1 MSDRRHALDL
11 AAVRALVGAFATLY
25 LVVRLPYFANLGA
38 LPTAQLAPVGV
49 ARVLSSPLPPAAT
62 WTIAL
67 VAIASGIAFTLGR
80 GLRASAPVFFASF
93 LWVTTYRSSWG
104 KILHSENLVVLHLGV
119 LAFATLVTRRPHGR
133 HDATEHEEED
143 VARWTLTTM
152 AIVTV
157 LTYLVAGVAKLR
169 SGGGGWL
176 SGDALGDW
184 LVFDALR
191 KTELGS
197 FRSPLAAFVA
207 SQPRLVQILAI
218 GTFLV
223 ELGAPV
229 ALVGPRAARAWC
241 AAAWLFHLGILATMA
256 IGFFYPLSLVAF
268 SPLLVPVLPERLRT
282 RCTSFGR
289 LMTPHL
295 RG

>member
-1 MSDRRHALDL
+1 MSERRHALDL

-38 LPTAQLAPVGV
+38 LPAAQLAPVGV
-49 ARVLSSPLPPAAT
+49 ARMLSSPLPPAAT
-62 WTIAL
+62 WAIAL

-80 GLRASAPVFFASF
+80 GLRASAPIFFASF

-119 LAFATLVTRRPHGR
+119 LAFATLVTRNPSGG
-133 HDATEHEEED
+133 DELDEDEEEE

-157 LTYLVAGVAKLR
+157 LTYLVAGVAKVR

-207 SQPRLVQILAI
+207 SQPRLVQVLAV
-218 GTFLV
+218 GTFVV

-256 IGFFYPLSLVAF
+256 IGFFYPLTLVAF

>member
-1 MSDRRHALDL
+1 MSERRHALDL
-11 AAVRALVGAFATLY
+11 ATVRALVGAFATTY

-38 LPTAQLAPVGV
+38 LPAAQLAPVGV
-49 ARVLSSPLPPAAT
+49 ARVLSSPLPPTAT
-62 WTIAL
+62 WTLAL
-67 VAIASGIAFTLGR
+67 VAIASGVAFTLGR
-80 GLRASAPVFFASF
+80 SLRASAPFFFASF

-104 KILHSENLVVLHLGV
+104 KILHSENLVVLHLAV
-119 LAFATLVTRRPHGR
+119 LAVATLVTRSPRGDDEPG
-133 HDATEHEEED
+133 EED
-143 VARWTLTTM
+143 DEEVARWALTTM

-157 LTYLVAGVAKLR
+157 LTYLVAGIAKLR

-207 SQPRLVQILAI
+207 SQPRLVQVLAV

-229 ALVGPRAARAWC
+229 ALVSPRAARAWC

-256 IGFFYPLSLVAF
+256 IGFFYPLTLVAF
-268 SPLLVPVLPERLRT
+268 SPLLLPVLPERLRT
-282 RCTSFGR
+282 RCTSLGR